1 MKYAWGFIGIMAIV
15 FLAIGMN
22 KLYFIETNIRE
33 YQEHRQEIERAIEA
47 LEGKTE
53 SIQNIQIQIVRSIG

>member
-1 MKYAWGFIGIMAIV
+1 MKYAWMFIGIMAII

-22 KLYFIETNIRE
+22 KLYFIETNIRQ
-33 YQEHRQEIERAIEA
+33 YQEHRQEINSAIEA

-53 SIQNIQIQIVRSIG
+53 SIQNVQIQIVRRID